1 MCKTWNYHNV
11 SQQEFHH
18 GWSCAER
25 CAEVRDCVHC
35 FSPYT
40 WLGVSTHRCWW
51 SAKSRTI
58 TFSFSHGMNLS
69 SKFTHFM
76 NSRLWI
82 LVPLSNFLSTHM
94 YTCCSLTLSDHGR
107 RWSFLLRSWRLS
119 AGCVLSP
126 PTTSITL
133 RQKQGGE
140 QETFSRGP
148 LQKKTLSH
156 TAALGED
163 AVTFK
168 GVHSIQG
175 FLNW

>member
-1 MCKTWNYHNV
+1 MSSIEVCKTWNFIMV
-11 SQQEFHH
+11 DL
-18 GWSCAER
+18 
-25 CAEVRDCVHC
+25 VLRDALKSV
-35 FSPYT
+35 YVT
-40 WLGVSTHRCWW
+40 WAFNWW

-94 YTCCSLTLSDHGR
+94 YTCCLLTLSDHGR

-148 LQKKTLSH
+148 LPKKTSLSYCCSR
-156 TAALGED
+156 GGCGY
-163 AVTFK
+163 F
-168 GVHSIQG
+168 QG
-175 FLNW
+175 ST